1 MPNHAHTPRG
11 APVLVL
17 NGPDPGPLG
26 LREPT
31 VYGRGALAD
40 AAICGAGSHGYA
52 MALTHLAQLPEEN
65 R

>member
-1 MPNHAHTPRG
+1 M
-11 APVLVL
+11 L

-31 VYGRGALAD
+31 VYGRGTLAD
-40 AAICGAGSHGYA
+40 AVICGAGSHGCA